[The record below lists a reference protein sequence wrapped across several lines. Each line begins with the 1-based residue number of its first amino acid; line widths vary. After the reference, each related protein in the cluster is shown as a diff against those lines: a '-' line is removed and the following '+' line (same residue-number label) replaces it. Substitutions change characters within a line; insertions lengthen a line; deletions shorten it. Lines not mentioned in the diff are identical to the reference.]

1 MSGEGPILRIRS
13 FRAMWQL
20 YLEVLF
26 LPLVIPMIL
35 GMALWL
41 FTRHYDRDTQFI
53 LTIAPYILGIAGGI
67 YLRFFHNGL
76 TRKWIEVHRHG
87 LVVGAEYIPWRAVR
101 DIDYTTA
108 TEATVLGSY
117 NIPWRYEDVA
127 TVSVLTVDGRE
138 RRFRLKMDGLKA
150 FARAV
155 REALGEGAPESMR
168 GE

>member
-1 MSGEGPILRIRS
+1 MSGGGPILRIRS

-26 LPLVIPMIL
+26 LPLAIPMIL
-35 GMALWL
+35 GIALWPLIGGYGGIAL
-41 FTRHYDRDTQFI
+41 FM
-53 LTIAPYILGIAGGI
+53 LGIAGGL

-87 LVVGAEYIPWRAVR
+87 LVVGAEYIPWGAVR

-117 NIPWRYEDVA
+117 NIPWRYEEVA

-168 GE
+168 EE

>member
-1 MSGEGPILRIRS
+1 
-13 FRAMWQL
+13 MWQL

-41 FTRHYDRDTQFI
+41 FTRHYDRDTQFV
-53 LTIAPYILGIAGGI
+53 LTIAPFILGIAGGL

-87 LVVGAEYIPWRAVR
+87 LVVGAEYIPWGAVR

-108 TEATVLGSY
+108 TEATVLESY
-117 NIPWRYEDVA
+117 NIPWMYEEVA

-150 FARAV
+150 FTRAV

-168 GE
+168 EE

>member
-1 MSGEGPILRIRS
+1 MFGERPLLRIRS

-26 LPLVIPMIL
+26 LPFLIPLVLAMTLSRVIGGYGAI
-35 GMALWL
+35 AL
-41 FTRHYDRDTQFI
+41 F
-53 LTIAPYILGIAGGI
+53 ILGIAGGL

-87 LVVGAEYIPWRAVR
+87 LLIGTDYIPWGAVR

-117 NIPWRYEDVA
+117 NIPWRYEEVA

-138 RRFRLKMDGLKA
+138 TRFRLKMDGLKA

-155 REALGEGAPESMR
+155 REALGGSAPGSMR
-168 GE
+168 EV

>member
-1 MSGEGPILRIRS
+1 MLGDGPILRVRS

-26 LPLVIPMIL
+26 LPLAIPMIL
-35 GMALWL
+35 GMTLSPLIGGYGALAL
-41 FTRHYDRDTQFI
+41 F
-53 LTIAPYILGIAGGI
+53 ILGIAGGL

-76 TRKWIEVHRHG
+76 TRKWIEVYRHG
-87 LVVGAEYIPWRAVR
+87 LMVGTEYIPWGAVR

-108 TEATVLGSY
+108 VEATMLGSY
-117 NIPWRYEDVA
+117 NIPWRYEEVA

-138 RRFRLKMDGLKA
+138 RRFRLKMEGLKA

-155 REALGEGAPESMR
+155 RDALGEGAPESMR
-168 GE
+168 LE

>member
-1 MSGEGPILRIRS
+1 VVDDVSGGGPILRVRS

-26 LPLVIPMIL
+26 LPIVIPMIL
-35 GMALWL
+35 GMALSPLIGGYGAIAL
-41 FTRHYDRDTQFI
+41 F
-53 LTIAPYILGIAGGI
+53 ILGIAGGL

-87 LVVGAEYIPWRAVR
+87 LVVGTEYIPWGAVR
-101 DIDYTTA
+101 DMSYTTA
-108 TEATVLGSY
+108 TEATLLGSY
-117 NIPWRYEDVA
+117 NIPWKYEEVA

-138 RRFRLKMDGLKA
+138 TRFRLKMDGFEA

-155 REALGEGAPESMR
+155 REALGEGAPGSMR
-168 GE
+168 KA

>member
-1 MSGEGPILRIRS
+1 MSGEGLILRIRS

-53 LTIAPYILGIAGGI
+53 LTIAPYILGIAGGL

-76 TRKWIEVHRHG
+76 TGKWVE
-87 LVVGAEYIPWRAVR
+87 
-101 DIDYTTA
+101 
-108 TEATVLGSY
+108 VLGTGWSWGPS
-117 NIPWRYEDVA
+117 IFP
-127 TVSVLTVDGRE
+127 
-138 RRFRLKMDGLKA
+138 
-150 FARAV
+150 
-155 REALGEGAPESMR
+155 GEPSGI
-168 GE
+168 